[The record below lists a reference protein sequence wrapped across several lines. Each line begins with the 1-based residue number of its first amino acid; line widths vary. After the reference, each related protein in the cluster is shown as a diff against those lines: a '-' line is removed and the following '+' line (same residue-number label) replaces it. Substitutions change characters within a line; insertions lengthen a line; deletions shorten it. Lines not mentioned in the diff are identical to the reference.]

1 MVLLE
6 SMGLVDGF
14 FWAIG
19 RFFNAAIEHPFISLG
34 IVIFFVLCRVLDITP
49 KPKKFDP
56 GDGTRPPSINNF

>member
-19 RFFNAAIEHPFISLG
+19 QAFNAGIEHPFIALG
-34 IVIFFVLCRVLDITP
+34 IVAFFVLCRVLDITP
-49 KPKKFDP
+49 NPKKFDP
-56 GDGTRPPSINNF
+56 GDGTRPPSINL

>member
-19 RFFNAAIEHPFISLG
+19 RFFNAAIEYPFIAIGLVVF
-34 IVIFFVLCRVLDITP
+34 IILCRVLDITP
-49 KPKKFDP
+49 EPKKFDP
-56 GDGTRPPSINNF
+56 GDGTRPPSINL